1 MIIKLIINLV
11 PVFVAIIIH
20 EVAHGYMAYK
30 LGDKT
35 AKNAGRLSLNP
46 IRHIDLFGTLV
57 LPLVL
62 LFAQVG
68 FVFGW
73 AKPVPINPK
82 KFSHPKRDMLL
93 VASAGIMAN
102 LYLALISALIV
113 FLCSFISSAFWQGI
127 ISLFFINMV
136 VFNIVLI
143 VFNILPIPPLDGS
156 KIFFGW
162 IEKPWAKKYVNE
174 EKYGLLAIVA
184 LAFILPFLKVN
195 IFGWY
200 MMSVS
205 KFFISIL
212 I

>member
-1 MIIKLIINLV
+1 MIIKLIINII
-11 PVFVAIIIH
+11 PIFIAIICH

-30 LGDKT
+30 LGDNT
-35 AKNAGRLSLNP
+35 AKNHGRLSLNP
-46 IRHIDLFGTLV
+46 LKHIDLFGTII

-62 LFAQVG
+62 VFIQIG
-68 FVFGW
+68 FIFGW
-73 AKPVPINPK
+73 AKPVPVNFK
-82 KFSHPKRDMLL
+82 KLSHPKRDLFL
-93 VASAGIMAN
+93 VASAGIFAN
-102 LYLALISALIV
+102 LYLALTSALIV
-113 FLCSFISSAFWQGI
+113 YLCSFISDPYWQGI
-127 ISLFFINMV
+127 ISLFFVNMV

-162 IEKPWAKKYVNE
+162 IDEPWAKRYINE
-174 EKYGLLAIVA
+174 EKYGLLAIVV

-195 IFGWY
+195 FFSWY
-200 MMSVS
+200 IIGVS